1 MLRSQRSIFWLVI
14 VLLLLLGLALL
25 VRYAAVPSS

>member
-1 MLRSQRSIFWLVI
+1 VPRSQRNLVRLVV
-14 VLLLLLGLALL
+14 VLLILLGVAML

>member
-1 MLRSQRSIFWLVI
+1 VLRSQRSLFWLV
-14 VLLLLLGLALL
+14 VALLILLGVAMI

>member
-1 MLRSQRSIFWLVI
+1 MPRSQRNLVRLVV
-14 VLLLLLGLALL
+14 VLLILLGVAML

>member
-14 VLLLLLGLALL
+14 VLLFLLGVAML